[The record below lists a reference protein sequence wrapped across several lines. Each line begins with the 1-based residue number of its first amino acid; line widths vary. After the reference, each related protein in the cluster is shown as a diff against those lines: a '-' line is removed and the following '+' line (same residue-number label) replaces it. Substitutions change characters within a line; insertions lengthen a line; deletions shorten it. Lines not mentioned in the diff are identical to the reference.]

1 MKYNRATIPQRVID
15 LLFSDDGFY
24 NEVVASK
31 KVVVNKYP
39 RSDQWVDESGLNISF
54 ALAGYSGS
62 DIKISFNST
71 SIVVENV
78 SKIEESNAMQKGLI
92 SRGIAKRNFVETIY
106 VHRNFDTSKCSASM
120 ENGLLHIN
128 IPNSEDTSSQEVT
141 IR

>member
-62 DIKISFNST
+62 DIDAVRSVQLVLSRLADAIN
-71 SIVVENV
+71 EGRHG
-78 SKIEESNAMQKGLI
+78 SNEQ
-92 SRGIAKRNFVETIY
+92 RGG
-106 VHRNFDTSKCSASM
+106 DD
-120 ENGLLHIN
+120 
-128 IPNSEDTSSQEVT
+128 SEG
-141 IR
+141 